1 MLIQKGVDG
10 TVYKVGFTRARKNGK
25 RRHIGTIRAQT
36 YERAIELF
44 KQIIDEHLAANGGQ
58 AGTYELCTGD
68 WSVITL
74 EQLY

>member
-36 YERAIELF
+36 LDRAVELF
-44 KQIIDEHLAANGGQ
+44 EQIIDEHIVTYGAKP
-58 AGTYELCTGD
+58 GTYELCTGD
-68 WSVITL
+68 WSVITFK
-74 EQLY
+74 QFY